1 MTGARE
7 RPSRDPDTPTGR
19 ACLLAPRRK
28 SPGKERRR
36 IGAFQASGA
45 NWPATPLLSR
55 AIEELLRYEPPTQ
68 HMAWYV
74 ARDVAVHG

>member
-1 MTGARE
+1 MLV
-7 RPSRDPDTPTGR
+7 S
-19 ACLLAPRRK
+19 APPEE
-28 SPGKERRR
+28 PGKGAPPHR
-36 IGAFQASGA
+36 AFQASGA

-55 AIEELLRYEPPTQ
+55 AIEDLLRYEPPTQ